1 MKIMLANELQW
12 KSLLV
17 STLLLLFAS
26 LDAQAQWRLERLET
40 SGGDLNA
47 VYFENS
53 KRGWVGGDNGYVSHT
68 ENGGLTWT
76 RQVIPTETAINDIYF
91 RNERD
96 GFILAGNLILAT
108 NNGGQNWR
116 EVMRFTPAQF
126 GGASAEL
133 YSIRFSSKKRGW
145 IVGSLSR
152 RDIVVDSIILS
163 TDDGGASWQRRRA
176 PVRDELIHVDFVN
189 DHRGWI
195 VGAGGKIL
203 HTEDEGET
211 WAEQLSGTRVTLYH
225 IDFSDSDHGWA
236 VGERGTILRTL
247 NGGGTWMT
255 VAVQFRARLLGV
267 QFANDHEGWAVGRGG
282 LILHSTDG
290 GETWVAQSAG
300 TRENLYALFVE
311 KKRSWAVGG
320 DGVVLH
326 YER

>member
-1 MKIMLANELQW
+1 MIASKLHL
-12 KSLLV
+12 KSLLIL
-17 STLLLLFAS
+17 SLLLLLAS
-26 LDAQAQWRLERLET
+26 NTALAQTGWRLERLET

-47 VYFENS
+47 VYFDNS
-53 KRGWVGGDNGYVSHT
+53 KRGWTAGDNGYLSHT
-68 ENGGLTWT
+68 EDGGRTWT
-76 RQVIPTETAINDIYF
+76 RQVIPTDRAVNDIYF
-91 RNERD
+91 RNGDD

-116 EVMRFTPAQF
+116 EVTRFTPAQV

-152 RDIVVDSIILS
+152 RDIVVDSLLLS
-163 TDDGGASWQRRRA
+163 TDDGGVSWQRRRA

-195 VGAGGKIL
+195 VGAGGTIL

-211 WAEQLSGTRVTLYH
+211 WVEQRSGVRATLYH
-225 IDFSDSDHGWA
+225 VDFSNSNHGWA

-247 NGGGTWMT
+247 NGGDTWMT
-255 VAVQFRARLLGV
+255 VAVQFRARLLSV

-290 GETWVAQSAG
+290 GETWVTQESA